1 MDVAISRDTSIKVQN
16 ASEMLGIPQQEV
28 VDRAILVYLDNLDKF
43 LDFKKELAIW
53 DKLSDEVWEDFDK
66 SL

>member
-16 ASEMLGIPQQEV
+16 ISEMLGIPQQEI
-28 VDRAILVYLDNLDKF
+28 VDRAILVYLDSLEKF
-43 LDFKKELAIW
+43 LGFKNELAVW
-53 DKLSDEVWEDFDK
+53 DKLSNEAWENFEK